1 MPERRRFGRRR
12 LLGGGAVAL
21 GAAGVAGV
29 GSAALA
35 AGRAAP
41 ADPGLAT
48 EPFHGVHQ
56 AGITTR
62 PQSQVSYLAFDLR
75 PGVGRDDLAGVLRIW
90 TEDAARLT
98 AGRPALADT
107 EPELALRPARLTV
120 TAGLGPGAF
129 AAAGLDAARPEWLAP
144 LPAFPIDRL
153 DPRWCGGDLL
163 LQLAADEATAVAHA
177 ARVLSRSVAS
187 LITPRWVQRGFLDA
201 APGRTPRNLMGHLDG
216 SGNPR
221 PVELG
226 PLVWLDSG
234 PLAGGSALVLRR
246 IAAQLD
252 TWDELDPASRELAV
266 GRRIADGAPLSGT
279 GEADQ
284 PDLAATDALG
294 IPLIPPSSHVAR
306 ARHRHPGERFLRR
319 AYNYDDP
326 PEPGATSNTG
336 MLFAAYQRDI
346 TAQFL
351 PVQRRL
357 AEVDALNQ
365 WTAPI
370 GSAVFAVLPG
380 VAAPGDYLGQPL
392 FER

>member
-1 MPERRRFGRRR
+1 MPERSRFGRRR

-21 GAAGVAGV
+21 GAAGLGT
-29 GSAALA
+29 AALA
-35 AGRAAP
+35 AGRAEP
-41 ADPGLAT
+41 GDPGLAT

-56 AGITTR
+56 AGIATR
-62 PQSQVSYLAFDLR
+62 PRARISYLAFDLR
-75 PGVGRDDLAGVLRIW
+75 PGVGRDDLAGLLRIW
-90 TEDAARLT
+90 TEDSARLT
-98 AGRPALADT
+98 AGRPALTDT

-129 AAAGLDAARPEWLAP
+129 AAAGLEAVRPEWLAP

-177 ARVLSRSVAS
+177 ARVLARSVRS
-187 LITPRWVQRGFLDA
+187 LVTPRWVQRGFLDA
-201 APGRTPRNLMGHLDG
+201 APGQTPRNLMGQLDG
-216 SGNPR
+216 SANPEGA
-221 PVELG
+221 ELAG
-226 PLVWLDSG
+226 LVWLDSG

-246 IAAQLD
+246 IETQLD
-252 TWDELDPASRELAV
+252 TWEELDPVSRELVV
-266 GRRIADGAPLSGT
+266 GRRIADGAPLSGHR
-279 GEADQ
+279 ESDE

-306 ARHRHPGERFLRR
+306 ARHAHAGERFLRR

-326 PEPGATSNTG
+326 PEPGATSNSG
-336 MLFAAYQRDI
+336 LLFAAYQRDI
-346 TAQFL
+346 AAQFL

-357 AEVDALNQ
+357 AEFDALNQ

-380 VAAPGDYLGQPL
+380 VPAPGGYLGQPL
-392 FER
+392 FEG

>member
-21 GAAGVAGV
+21 GAAGLGT
-29 GSAALA
+29 AALA
-35 AGRAAP
+35 AGRAEP
-41 ADPGLAT
+41 GDPGLAT
-48 EPFHGVHQ
+48 EPFYGVHQ

-62 PQSQVSYLAFDLR
+62 PQARISYLAFDLR
-75 PGVGRDDLAGVLRIW
+75 PGVGRDDLAGLLRIW
-90 TEDAARLT
+90 TEDGARLT

-129 AAAGLDAARPEWLAP
+129 AAAGQAARPEWLAP

-177 ARVLSRSVAS
+177 ARVLAKSVGS
-187 LITPRWVQRGFLDA
+187 LVTPRWVQHGFRDA
-201 APGRTPRNLMGHLDG
+201 AAGQTPRNLMGQLDG
-216 SGNPR
+216 SGNPA
-221 PVELG
+221 PAELDR
-226 PLVWLDSG
+226 LLWLDSG
-234 PLAGGSALVLRR
+234 PLAGGSGLVLRR
-246 IAAQLD
+246 IEIQLD
-252 TWDELDPASRELAV
+252 TWDELDPVSRELVV
-266 GRRIADGAPLSGT
+266 GRRIADGAPLSGHH
-279 GEADQ
+279 ESDE

-306 ARHRHPGERFLRR
+306 ARHTGPGERFLRR

-326 PEPGATSNTG
+326 PAPGALSNSG

-346 TAQFL
+346 GAQFL

-357 AEVDALNQ
+357 AEFDALNQ

-370 GSAVFAVLPG
+370 GSAVFVALPG
-380 VAAPGDYLGQPL
+380 VPAPGGYLGQSL
-392 FER
+392 FEG

>member
-21 GAAGVAGV
+21 GAAGLGT
-29 GSAALA
+29 AALTP
-35 AGRAAP
+35 GRAGP

-62 PQSQVSYLAFDLR
+62 PQARISYLALDLR
-75 PGVGRDDLAGVLRIW
+75 PGVGRADLAGLLRIW
-90 TEDAARLT
+90 TGDIARLT
-98 AGRPALADT
+98 EGRSALADT

-129 AAAGLDAARPEWLAP
+129 AAAGLAAVRPEWLAP

-163 LQLAADEATAVAHA
+163 LQLAADEETAVAHA
-177 ARVLSRSVAS
+177 ARVLARSVGS
-187 LITPRWVQRGFLDA
+187 LVTPRWVQRGFRDT
-201 APGRTPRNLMGHLDG
+201 APGRTPRNLMGQLDG
-216 SGNPR
+216 SSTPE
-221 PVELG
+221 PAELDR
-226 PLVWLDSG
+226 LVWLDSG

-246 IAAQLD
+246 IETRLD
-252 TWDELDPASRELAV
+252 TWDELDPVSRELV
-266 GRRIADGAPLSGT
+266 IGRRIADGAPLSGRR
-279 GEADQ
+279 ESDE

-306 ARHRHPGERFLRR
+306 ARHTHAGERFLRR

-326 PEPGATSNTG
+326 PGPGAVSG
-336 MLFAAYQRDI
+336 SGLLFAAFQRDI
-346 TAQFL
+346 GAQFL

-357 AEVDALNQ
+357 AEFDALNR

-380 VAAPGDYLGQPL
+380 VPEPGGYLGQPL
-392 FER
+392 LEG